1 MTQIRDKMNVTASW
15 NIWGIKFKSCHPHQN
30 KTLRNDAAALFLSV
44 SFFVPGAVLY
54 LSFMQAVCPD
64 LLKLSRKN
72 GKFFL

>member
-1 MTQIRDKMNVTASW
+1 
-15 NIWGIKFKSCHPHQN
+15 
-30 KTLRNDAAALFLSV
+30 LFLSV